1 MQQSIIERLSRL
13 TDEEQYLM
21 VRENAATQKQI
32 YAKSGRFIIERRH
45 ISNIA
50 LGESTAAISMR
61 QHPRFR
67 DFPLHSHDYVEIM
80 YVCSGSITH
89 VVGKE
94 EVTLKKD
101 DVILLGKYTRHSI
114 KAAGEGD
121 IGINLIVSADL
132 FELLLNRLRQYSRQS
147 AETLASLLSR
157 DGAPYSLFRAE
168 GNIPVCNLLEN
179 MVWSVI
185 CEGNGDGYILRQSFE
200 LLLLYL
206 AAMTDISESRDKSVS
221 YEELTKSKILTY
233 IQSSYSTATLT
244 EAAQMLGL
252 SAPYLSRWVT
262 KSFGV
267 SFKELLIRER
277 FGVVTELLR
286 STKMPIGE
294 IINHVGY
301 ENNSYFHKEFRK
313 RYGMTPN
320 SYRRMN
326 E

>member
-1 MQQSIIERLSRL
+1 MQQSIIERLSL
-13 TDEEQYLM
+13 VTDEEQYMLTG
-21 VRENAATQKQI
+21 ENAATQKQI

-45 ISNIA
+45 VSNIA
-50 LGESTAAISMR
+50 LGESTAPISMR
-61 QHPRFR
+61 QHPRFK

-80 YVCSGSITH
+80 YVCNGSITH
-89 VVGKE
+89 LVNNQ
-94 EVTLKKD
+94 EVTLNKND
-101 DVILLGKYTRHSI
+101 LILLGRYTRHSI

-132 FELLLNRLRQYSRQS
+132 FELLLNRLRQYSKRS
-147 AETLASLLSR
+147 AETFASLLSR
-157 DGAPYSLFRAE
+157 DGAPYCLFGAE
-168 GNIPVCNLLEN
+168 ENIPVCNLLEN

-185 CEGNGDGYILRQSFE
+185 CEGNKDGYILRQSFE
-200 LLLLYL
+200 LLLVYL
-206 AAMTDISESRDKSVS
+206 ATMLDTNASRENNAS
-221 YEELTKSKILTY
+221 YEELTKSKVLTY

-244 EAAQMLGL
+244 EAAEMLGL
-252 SAPYLSRWVT
+252 SAPYLSRWIS

-267 SFKELLIRER
+267 SFKELLMRER

-294 IINHVGY
+294 IITHVGY